1 MRKRGQMGDKNVAF
15 NKCLSQNQRYAEC
28 FNLAVGR
35 NILSG
40 DMLCDVDKVLS
51 AYRQDG
57 NGVYEK
63 RRDCVKAYGDQI
75 ICAII
80 GLETQ
85 SDIHQAMVV
94 RSFIYDAYTY
104 DVQLS
109 QIRKQHKERKDLKGT
124 EYIAGFGKND
134 QLIPV
139 ITICVYYGDEP
150 WDAPTALHQLMNF
163 ENFPEADRD
172 IIQQLV
178 NDYHLIVLDIQH
190 MEQEVLDRMQT
201 DLRHLFHMI
210 RYAGDKD
217 AMRAY
222 LEENHEE
229 VSDMDEDIYH
239 AVATMTNAKDL
250 DDVLLQCRTKEGG
263 IDMCKAFEEIIAE
276 GIAEGIEKRIEKG
289 MAEERQSSIQK
300 LILVLREIGTDE
312 NIILNKLIL
321 HYQLSKEEA
330 LAAMNPI

>member
-1 MRKRGQMGDKNVAF
+1 MMCILIVSMQKRGQMGDKNVAF

-35 NILSG
+35 NVLSG

-104 DVQLS
+104 DLQLS
-109 QIRKQHKERKDLKGT
+109 RIRKQHKERKDLKGT

-139 ITICVYYGDEP
+139 ITICVYYGDES
-150 WDAPTALHQLMNF
+150 WDAPTALHQLINF

-178 NDYHLIVLDIQH
+178 NDYQLIVLDVQH

-210 RYAGDKD
+210 RYAVDKD

-229 VSDMDEDIYH
+229 VSDIDEDIYH
-239 AVATMTNAKDL
+239 AIAVMTNTKPL
-250 DDVLLQCRTKEGG
+250 DDVVQQCRNKGGG
-263 IDMCKAFEEIIAE
+263 IDMCKAFEDMIAE
-276 GIAEGIEKRIEKG
+276 GK
-289 MAEERQSSIQK
+289 AEERQSSIQK

-321 HYQLSKEEA
+321 HYQLSKDEA
-330 LAAMNPI
+330 LAVMTPV